1 MLESINQ
8 IIGLESINQIIG
20 LVLIIYLLDI
30 IFVYLINKTTS
41 LYSGMAETVKTT
53 SLYSGM
59 PETVSMKQQ
68 VFQYIIYFLLAFA
81 IQKLILNSCKDV
93 NFSSVIKSA
102 PLLGLVIFSVYGF
115 NTVCI
120 VPDKCNWSIFGID
133 IVRGI
138 LLVTIS
144 SSLYYGINKFTSGKK
159 K

>member
-1 MLESINQ
+1 MEYLETF
-8 IIGLESINQIIG
+8 NQIIG
-20 LVLIIYLLDI
+20 LVFIIYILDI
-30 IFVYLINKTTS
+30 IFVYLINNTTS
-41 LYSGMAETVKTT
+41 IYSGIPKAVD
-53 SLYSGM
+53 
-59 PETVSMKQQ
+59 MKQI
-68 VFQYIIYFLLAFA
+68 VFQYIIYFLLALA

-93 NFSSVIKSA
+93 DFKSIIKSA

-120 VPDKCNWSIFGID
+120 VPDKCNWSMFGID

-144 SSLYYGINKFTSGKK
+144 SSLYYSINKYTSGKK

>member
-8 IIGLESINQIIG
+8 IIGLI
-20 LVLIIYLLDI
+20 LIIYLLDV
-30 IFVYLINKTTS
+30 IFVYLIN
-41 LYSGMAETVKTT
+41 KTT

-68 VFQYIIYFLLAFA
+68 VFQYIIYFLLALA
-81 IQKLILNSCKDV
+81 IQKLILSKPDI

-120 VPDKCNWSIFGID
+120 IPDKCNWSIFGVD

>member
-1 MLESINQ
+1 MLESF
-8 IIGLESINQIIG
+8 NQIIG

-41 LYSGMAETVKTT
+41 IYSGI
-53 SLYSGM
+53 
-59 PETVSMKQQ
+59 PEAVDMKQK
-68 VFQYIIYFLLAFA
+68 VFQYIIYLLLALA
-81 IQKLILNSCKDV
+81 IQKLILNGCKDV
-93 NFSSVIKSA
+93 DFKSIIKSA

-120 VPDKCNWSIFGID
+120 VPDKCNWSMFGID

>member
-8 IIGLESINQIIG
+8 INQIIG

-30 IFVYLINKTTS
+30 IFVYLINNITS
-41 LYSGMAETVKTT
+41 IYSGIPKAVD
-53 SLYSGM
+53 
-59 PETVSMKQQ
+59 MKQI
-68 VFQYIIYFLLAFA
+68 VFQYIIYFLLALA
-81 IQKLILNSCKDV
+81 IQKLILNGCKDV
-93 NFSSVIKSA
+93 DFSSVIKSA

-144 SSLYYGINKFTSGKK
+144 SSLYYGINKFTSSKK